1 MDKMILEEQISRN
14 QIQIVILGVIAVALI
29 FLTFV
34 MIRVY
39 RIRRALKKAESET
52 RTATRTAEEA
62 NESKNRFLSNMSYNI
77 RIPLNG
83 VVGFSQLIASEPDMI
98 ESTRKEFA
106 TIIQKNTEELMQL
119 VNDVL
124 DLSRLEANMMKFQI
138 HEYDVV
144 SLCND
149 AIYMARMKGEGYID
163 ILFKTDIPMQ
173 NIITDT
179 ARLTQTLLDLLTYP
193 DRCNKQR
200 EITFTLSRD
209 VEAGLIR
216 FHIVNSPLADP
227 EFISQ
232 KVSIRHDINR
242 LLLEHFGGSYIVSTD
257 EQGRTVIDLTYPFD
271 YRSE

>member
-1 MDKMILEEQISRN
+1 
-14 QIQIVILGVIAVALI
+14 
-29 FLTFV
+29 
-34 MIRVY
+34 
-39 RIRRALKKAESET
+39 
-52 RTATRTAEEA
+52 
-62 NESKNRFLSNMSYNI
+62 
-77 RIPLNG
+77 
-83 VVGFSQLIASEPDMI
+83 MI

-209 VEAGLIR
+209 VDTCPYCQFPVGRSGI
-216 FHIVNSPLADP
+216 HISK
-227 EFISQ
+227 SQ
-232 KVSIRHDINR
+232 YPTRHQSFT
-242 LLLEHFGGSYIVSTD
+242 FGTFRRKLYC
-257 EQGRTVIDLTYPFD
+257 QHR
-271 YRSE
+271 